1 MLLYM
6 YFHQQ
11 RFTKT
16 LNPLIDMFYYSSNY
30 RLLNR
35 GIFHF
40 YFSRFSRSVILFL
53 VALQLFWDFLPTS
66 IKLHASFST
75 RIYRTDI
82 FKNKFIIVVYEENRK
97 HFGWLFM
104 Q

>member
-66 IKLHASFST
+66 IKLHASFPKQKST
-75 RIYRTDI
+75 EQISSKI
-82 FKNKFIIVVYEENRK
+82 NLLK
-97 HFGWLFM
+97 
-104 Q
+104 